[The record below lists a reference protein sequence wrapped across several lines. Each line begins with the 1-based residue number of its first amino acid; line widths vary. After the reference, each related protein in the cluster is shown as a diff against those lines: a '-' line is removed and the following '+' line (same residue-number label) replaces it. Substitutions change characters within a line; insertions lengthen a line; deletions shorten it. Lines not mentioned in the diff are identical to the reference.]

1 MGKKD
6 EGVKYWMSDAGCE
19 TSLNKEKNIH
29 KQEHTILNTSEI
41 E

>member
-6 EGVKYWMSDAGCE
+6 EGVKYWISVTGCK
-19 TSLNKEKNIH
+19 TSLNKEKNIP
-29 KQEHTILNTSEI
+29 KQEHTILNTSEM